1 MKQFEAFFQKG
12 YDFYERYFEDGE
24 SKISKIPLQSETFIE
39 SPIGDHTFILDKS
52 IKLLRVLKR
61 NAKGL
66 KTYGS
71 NNIGLEWIRQKYW
84 SFEKSNY
91 NLKPRVWS
99 IDIETTAHGSV
110 NTKECPERIVSIQV
124 YDNYLN
130 TNFIFALEDFDINK
144 HTTESGNYVFDKVYD
159 FKIKF
164 LKLNEEV
171 QLLKAY
177 FQLVKALKP
186 LIVMAHNGE
195 AFDFAY
201 LWKKTKKY
209 DLQEGF
215 SPFGESTYNEEERQD
230 GRTLYKIQAP
240 GVFYMDSIDL
250 YKKFAEDSR
259 VSSSYSLDYLC
270 QVNLGE
276 TKVNHDC
283 FRTFDGFRTGTGYIK
298 PPECPDKSSTLE
310 YLLYNA
316 KNEDEIISISKEWF
330 MHYSIIDSYLLHRLM
345 GKVRI
350 VDVMMGIASMMG
362 CQVGQTL
369 GVISPW
375 SIYIRNF
382 GLTRKQVMPDRE
394 EIPDYSE
401 FKGGFVK
408 DPQAGKYGWTFSVD
422 VTSMYPS
429 QIMAFNL
436 SADTFVPYHKVPED
450 LRKVSEGLGLN
461 EDEEYH
467 LKEYK
472 KHPEKYKKY
481 SDLLKKYNLCGSLVN
496 GFFRRDE
503 KGILPTLVEHV
514 FNARKADKK
523 VMLEYQRKYE
533 TSKDPKDKDLA
544 EQYDILQLTKKILI
558 CAIFG
563 ANGNPHFILF
573 NDKIAAS
580 ITGNSRFYVNL
591 FSQNVDDY
599 LKELSGSNLSVVYN
613 DTDSA
618 YFKIPSCLVDKAL
631 DKNTQTDKISDW
643 IESDIQPVINKSS
656 EELGDLFNALDSS
669 RISAKREAISDASVF
684 VAKKRYFMRVLDSE
698 FVRYTE
704 PHLKTM
710 GIDIVRSTT
719 PKFSQKHLTDSI
731 NLILDSDEET
741 LRSWLSNVRDEFMKQ
756 PLMDLAKTSSI
767 SKTNYNLKTDKAI
780 PINSRAF
787 LVTNQFIKE
796 QKLDSQFQ
804 YLEPGEKLK
813 MLYLKLPNPVNQ
825 NIFAFNDERF
835 AQLFKPYIDWDT
847 NFKKFFL
854 QPLKLMVEPIGW
866 YLDKQTES
874 LEIW

>member
-12 YDFYERYFEDGE
+12 YEFYERYFEDGV

-39 SPIGDHTFILDKS
+39 SPDGDHTFILDKS
-52 IKLLRVLKR
+52 VKLRRTLKR
-61 NAKGL
+61 FAKGQ

-91 NLKPRVWS
+91 NLKPRVWC
-99 IDIETTAHGSV
+99 IDIETTAHGPV
-110 NTKECPERIVSIQV
+110 NTKECPEKIVSIQV

-130 TNFIFALEDFDINK
+130 TNFIFALEDFDVNK
-144 HTTESGNYVFDKVYD
+144 HTTESGNYVFDKEYD
-159 FKIKF
+159 FKLKF
-164 LKLNEEV
+164 LKLEEEV

-201 LWKKTKKY
+201 LWKKSKKY
-209 DLQEGF
+209 DLEGF

-230 GRTLYKIQAP
+230 GRSLYKIQAP

-298 PPECPDKSSTLE
+298 PTECPDKNSTLE

-316 KNEDEIISISKEWF
+316 KSEEEIISISKEWF

-345 GKVRI
+345 SKVRI

-382 GLTRKQVMPDRE
+382 GLTRKQVMPDRD

-450 LRKVSEGLGLN
+450 LRKASEELGLN
-461 EDEEYH
+461 EDEEHH

-472 KHPEKYKKY
+472 KNPEKYKKY

-533 TSKDPKDKDLA
+533 ASKDPKDKDLA

-591 FSQNVDDY
+591 FSQNVNEY
-599 LKELSGSNLSVVYN
+599 LKGLSGSNLNVVYN
-613 DTDSA
+613 DTDSLKSGA
-618 YFKIPSCLVDKAL
+618 IININGKDTKIEELFDKTEGEIKPLKKDDFLKIPKGHLLTPSVSDNLQIQQKRVKYIMKHKVKKELFKIKIKDKEVTVTGDHSIMVL
-631 DKNTQTDKISDW
+631 RNGILLPERVKNIRAND
-643 IESDIQPVINKSS
+643 
-656 EELGDLFNALDSS
+656 ELL
-669 RISAKREAISDASVF
+669 
-684 VAKKRYFMRVLDSE
+684 
-698 FVRYTE
+698 
-704 PHLKTM
+704 
-710 GIDIVRSTT
+710 
-719 PKFSQKHLTDSI
+719 
-731 NLILDSDEET
+731 
-741 LRSWLSNVRDEFMKQ
+741 
-756 PLMDLAKTSSI
+756 
-767 SKTNYNLKTDKAI
+767 
-780 PINSRAF
+780 
-787 LVTNQFIKE
+787 
-796 QKLDSQFQ
+796 
-804 YLEPGEKLK
+804 YLE
-813 MLYLKLPNPVNQ
+813 
-825 NIFAFNDERF
+825 
-835 AQLFKPYIDWDT
+835 
-847 NFKKFFL
+847 
-854 QPLKLMVEPIGW
+854 
-866 YLDKQTES
+866 
-874 LEIW
+874 